1 VRRVWRQ
8 SGPAIAVILC
18 IVIVVVLCLLAST
31 T

>member
-8 SGPAIAVILC
+8 SGPAIAVIVC
-18 IVIVVVLCLLAST
+18 IAVVVVICLLAST